1 MGCRV
6 ELGLSMS
13 LPVGRIAGSGKGLT
27 SSGIILPGRMGEGD
41 GKAVRPLLQRVS
53 VKRRA
58 RSQAEPASSGSRDR
72 APERVDQ
79 SSGDSGRHDCGGGA
93 VPLGRALRA
102 LLDAPRRVLEAALAG
117 VHGGAGG
124 GKAFQTARTAV
135 RRCILS
141 EECLDAFVPAAE
153 GLAKQVRICFGGGC
167 SMSSMPAHFLSIFF
181 LFSHLKSSASRIY
194 RPLTPPYLRSCTA
207 ATENWILSFS
217 TQVARRPKMR

>member
-117 VHGGAGG
+117 VRGGAGG

-153 GLAKQVRICFGGGC
+153 GLAKQVRICFWGGMFHVVDAR
-167 SMSSMPAHFLSIFF
+167 SLFEHIFPFFSSEIKCE
-181 LFSHLKSSASRIY
+181 SHLPPFNATIPALVHSCDRELD
-194 RPLTPPYLRSCTA
+194 PL
-207 ATENWILSFS
+207 
-217 TQVARRPKMR
+217 V